1 MGLINQ
7 LITSYNLGEYHLPGV
22 ISLHRSDRIIE
33 VAPTAA
39 PEPQEGRKKIQVFSM
54 DHWKPLAASGRISM
68 NFCELMGMRFYK
80 SYDASRKGRNP

>member
-1 MGLINQ
+1 
-7 LITSYNLGEYHLPGV
+7 
-22 ISLHRSDRIIE
+22 
-33 VAPTAA
+33 
-39 PEPQEGRKKIQVFSM
+39 M